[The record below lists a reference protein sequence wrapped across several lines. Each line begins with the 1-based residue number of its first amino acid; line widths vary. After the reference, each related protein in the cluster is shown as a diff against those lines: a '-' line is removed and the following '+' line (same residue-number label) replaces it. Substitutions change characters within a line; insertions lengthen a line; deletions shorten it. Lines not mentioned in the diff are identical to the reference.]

1 MRRVCINLYPTGRV
15 ICTCYAGFRFNQELH
30 RQSSQRRSYNLD
42 APTNSVDTTNQTM
55 PVGVVKA
62 CEDID
67 ECTAGK
73 DDCQQVYF
81 SNVNLSDIAIL
92 YSTSGVLSW
101 GHIV

>member
-1 MRRVCINLYPTGRV
+1 M
-15 ICTCYAGFRFNQELH
+15 
-30 RQSSQRRSYNLD
+30 
-42 APTNSVDTTNQTM
+42 DTTNQTM

-81 SNVNLSDIAIL
+81 SNVNLSDIASIL
-92 YSTSGVLSW
+92 SSTSGVLN
-101 GHIV
+101 